1 MLFPV
6 LGAKYAQRR
15 IFKFIPELHWSYA
28 GFEVCTPQNTCRYQ
42 QNASSK
48 KTTEIT
54 EIETAKAFPPVATTR
69 QTLIALLF
77 RNPCKPCSERPKG
90 TGKNNQQI
98 TLKKKS
104 PEKVRNSYKRTLTH
118 NCQKNLPYLCIVTKR
133 QARVPNESRRLTRF
147 RWLQQAKSLLD
158 ILQQPQHYCVKQQ
171 PAKSLLTSQHT
182 PR

>member
-6 LGAKYAQRR
+6 LGAKYVQRR
-15 IFKFIPELHWSYA
+15 IFRLIPELHWSYA

-54 EIETAKAFPPVATTR
+54 EIETAKAFPPLPQPSDAHS
-69 QTLIALLF
+69 TLIQKPVQALQRKTKGYRQEQLA
-77 RNPCKPCSERPKG
+77 KPHS
-90 TGKNNQQI
+90 
-98 TLKKKS
+98 KKS
-104 PEKVRNSYKRTLTH
+104 PKKVRNSYKRTLTH